1 MQNGDRIAKSF
12 TGARRDIMTLWDSL
26 QWEQEVY
33 FYANHWI
40 PTILCDKY
48 SILRFFIFNIY
59 MANIYMDKIECWIS
73 LFSIEDTLDIS
84 TIIVA
89 RDLNTILQNLE
100 KISDNCVQDP
110 M

>member
-1 MQNGDRIAKSF
+1 
-12 TGARRDIMTLWDSL
+12 
-26 QWEQEVY
+26 
-33 FYANHWI
+33 
-40 PTILCDKY
+40 
-48 SILRFFIFNIY
+48 

-110 M
+110 MGEHMEDRISYWYL